1 MEIPQENT
9 ANQAKPVLSAASRFN
24 LRFMKRTNMLAI
36 SMFVIGILAKLVHW
50 LLTH

>member
-1 MEIPQENT
+1 MKTQQENT
-9 ANQAKPVLSAASRFN
+9 TGKAKPVLSAASRFN

-36 SMFVIGILAKLVHW
+36 SMFIVGILAKLIHW